1 MIFEEGGD
9 ITQMEIAIQKEE
21 GGRGVW
27 ANNLSKSKWLAMRN
41 NVLDV
46 IDQKGEDGKKYMWG
60 TAYKN
65 SVIEMLI

>member
-27 ANNLSKSKWLAMRN
+27 ANSLSKSK
-41 NVLDV
+41 
-46 IDQKGEDGKKYMWG
+46 
-60 TAYKN
+60 
-65 SVIEMLI
+65 